1 MNFKKNKYTVLKK
14 AISPQLAKFVFQYFM
29 LKRKVAKKLFDE
41 RYIFYQKKFLLLVF
55 LIKNIEKQI

>member
-29 LKRKVAKKLFDE
+29 LKRKVTRRFFDE
-41 RYIFYQKKFLLLVF
+41 RYISQFT
-55 LIKNIEKQI
+55 E